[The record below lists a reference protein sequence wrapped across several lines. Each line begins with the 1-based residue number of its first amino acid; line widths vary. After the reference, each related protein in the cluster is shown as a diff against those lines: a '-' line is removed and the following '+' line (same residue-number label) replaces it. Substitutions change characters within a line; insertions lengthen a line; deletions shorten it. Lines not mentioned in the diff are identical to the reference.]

1 MDASTDGNGTAVG
14 RTRYGVAFSTLVG
27 LLFGLW
33 LLPPEFIDPTR
44 VDWILAGDDT
54 ATAWLSWQYFRS
66 EPWALP
72 PGRVVGYG
80 LEMGSSL
87 VYTDSIPLLAL
98 LLKPFSAWLPA
109 QFSYLGPWA
118 LLSLALT
125 PAFAY
130 LCGLR
135 AGRSV
140 ASGIACALIALTS
153 GYLLV
158 RLQGHYSLSSHWLVW
173 WALAVYLGREG
184 PGARAQRLACLSVAL
199 GVHAYLFVLVAAVV
213 GADLLRRVAV
223 TGERRIGS
231 VVAEAVAAAAICAVA
246 MYAYGYF
253 VLPGGGG
260 AAADFGIYAATVDT
274 FWWRDNPSM
283 ESAVY
288 VGAGVL
294 AGTLLGLAALIY
306 VDGVAAATL
315 RSHWP
320 LIGAV
325 LVTAVIAMSPQIAWR
340 GGMLLPLALP
350 ESVQAALSTFR
361 ANGRLAWLA
370 AVVMTVVAVSVV
382 RWVPGRRRALACLL
396 LLSGLHV
403 LDFQPTVVAFREHL
417 AIWEGRVRPPVLPSA
432 DQWRAVIAEH
442 ERVLVAPMDHMATG
456 WKDLA
461 QHGAS
466 LDRPINVGYF
476 SRASWERFAPAYTQ
490 INTEI
495 TTARLRENALYVVTD
510 RGRVDTS
517 AIVAAGCTREIDGQL
532 VASAHWCAGSVA
544 SSSMP
549 AQATGSGQV
558 PAPR

>member
-1 MDASTDGNGTAVG
+1 MGTYRSQIAG
-14 RTRYGVAFSTLVG
+14 AALAALAG

-44 VDWILAGDDT
+44 VDWVLAGDDT
-54 ATAWLSWQYFRS
+54 AASWLSWQYFRN

-80 LEMGSSL
+80 LEMGSSV
-87 VYTDSIPLLAL
+87 VYTDSIPLAAL
-98 LLKPFSAWLPA
+98 LLKPFSFWLPA

-118 LLSLALT
+118 LLSLVLT

-130 LCGLR
+130 VCGLR

-140 ASGIACALIALTS
+140 AAGAACALIAVTS

-158 RLQGHYSLSSHWLVW
+158 RVQGHFSLSSHWLVW
-173 WALAVYLGREG
+173 WALAVYLGRDG
-184 PGARAQRLACLSVAL
+184 AGARSQRLLCLPIAL

-223 TGERRIGS
+223 TGERRLGA
-231 VVAEAVAAAAICAVA
+231 VVAEATAAAVLCAAA
-246 MYAYGYF
+246 MWAYGYF
-253 VLPGGGG
+253 VLSGAGG
-260 AAADFGIYAATVDT
+260 ATPDFGAFAATVDT
-274 FWWRDNPSM
+274 FWWRSNPSM

-288 VGAGVL
+288 LGAGVL
-294 AGTLLGLAALIY
+294 AGALLALAALVY
-306 VDGVAAATL
+306 VDGAASASV
-315 RSHWP
+315 RGHWP

-325 LVTAVIAMSPQIAWR
+325 LVTALIAMSPQIAWR
-340 GGMLLPLALP
+340 DGVLFPLGLS
-350 ESVQAALSTFR
+350 ESMQAQLSTFR

-370 AVVMTVVAVSVV
+370 AAVLILAAVSVV
-382 RWVPGRRRALACLL
+382 RWVPGRRRALAVLGLL
-396 LLSGLHV
+396 VGLHV
-403 LDFQPTVVAFREHL
+403 LDFHASILAFRDHL
-417 AIWEGRVRPPVLPSA
+417 STWESRQRPAALPSA
-432 DQWRAVIAEH
+432 EQWNDVIADH
-442 ERVLVAPMDHMATG
+442 QTVLVAPMDHMAAG
-456 WKDLA
+456 WRELA
-461 QHGAS
+461 PYAARIS
-466 LDRPINVGYF
+466 RPINVGYF

-532 VASAHWCAGSVA
+532 VASAHWCASRVA
-544 SSSMP
+544 SSNNSVD
-549 AQATGSGQV
+549 ATGSGPV